1 MGSLSDYYEK
11 KFLDHVFNVAF
22 TAPSTLYIFLSTA
35 DPLDDA
41 SAVAE
46 PSGFNY
52 ARETIAFNAAASR
65 KVENS
70 SLITFNQATG
80 GSWGDITH
88 WGICDH
94 LTNSTFGTNVS
105 LLAHGAFLSQKTVSD
120 GKQPTIAAQEV
131 DIEISAGAVTN
142 YLVHEMLDH
151 LFGVGSFASPDTYMG
166 LLTSNG
172 ADTDGDPTSKEP
184 SGNNYSR
191 VQVNVNGGSSPT
203 WDLATG
209 TTPAEVDNTHLIQMP
224 TPSGSWGT
232 ATDWAIVDAATVGN
246 LLFYAD
252 LGGDEAIGNG
262 DDVEFPIGD
271 VNITLS

>member
-151 LFGVGSFASPDTYMG
+151 LFGVGSFASPDTHLKRCRYRWRSNVQRTVRQQLLSGTGQRQRRQLAHMG
-166 LLTSNG
+166 
-172 ADTDGDPTSKEP
+172 
-184 SGNNYSR
+184 SGNR
-191 VQVNVNGGSSPT
+191 
-203 WDLATG
+203 
-209 TTPAEVDNTHLIQMP
+209 DNP
-224 TPSGSWGT
+224 G
-232 ATDWAIVDAATVGN
+232 
-246 LLFYAD
+246 
-252 LGGDEAIGNG
+252 
-262 DDVEFPIGD
+262 
-271 VNITLS
+271 

>member
-52 ARETIAFNAAASR
+52 AR
-65 KVENS
+65 
-70 SLITFNQATG
+70 ATG

-224 TPSGSWGT
+224 TPSGR
-232 ATDWAIVDAATVGN
+232 
-246 LLFYAD
+246 LR
-252 LGGDEAIGNG
+252 
-262 DDVEFPIGD
+262 
-271 VNITLS
+271 